1 MTEAQDV
8 RIFSIV
14 SWGSA
19 ATRWL
24 GVVLNSH
31 PRILCLHAPNQ
42 MFARGGDKLND
53 LGYMEVI
60 KRLGTGHLL
69 AGDIHG
75 IDRNSIPALRECFGN
90 RFRSAVVVRDPLQRA
105 ISSQRFWTQRQRAYD
120 TQYLFDAR
128 YARIHKYLKTRSD
141 EFFAHA
147 LRYAN
152 AIVEE
157 STAGPIFRCE
167 DLTTDPAAVWK
178 LIAILSNG
186 AILPDPVLEKYI
198 FRDDKIGIHGS
209 ATKQPYVITPEH
221 CEMYEVLVEEPAK
234 ALYRELGYTTHPT
247 PSASS

>member
-1 MTEAQDV
+1 MSEDQDV
-8 RIFSIV
+8 RVFSII

-31 PRILCLHAPNQ
+31 PRVLCLHESNQ
-42 MFARGGDKLND
+42 AFARRGAKLDD
-53 LGYMEVI
+53 LSYMEVI
-60 KRLGTGHLL
+60 EKLGAGHLL

-75 IDRNSIPALRECFGN
+75 LDRKSIPALRERFGD

-105 ISSQRFWTQRQRAYD
+105 ISSQRFWTERQRTYD

-128 YARIHKYLKTRSD
+128 YAPIHKYLKTRSD

-157 STAGPIFRCE
+157 STVGPIFRCE
-167 DLTTDPAAVWK
+167 DLTTAPAAVWK

-186 AILPDPVLEKYI
+186 VILPDPVLEKYI

-209 ATKQPYVITPEH
+209 ATKQPYVITPAH
-221 CEMYEVLVEEPAK
+221 CEMYEVLVEEPAR
-234 ALYRELGYTTHPT
+234 ALYHELGYTATPT
-247 PSASS
+247 PPA